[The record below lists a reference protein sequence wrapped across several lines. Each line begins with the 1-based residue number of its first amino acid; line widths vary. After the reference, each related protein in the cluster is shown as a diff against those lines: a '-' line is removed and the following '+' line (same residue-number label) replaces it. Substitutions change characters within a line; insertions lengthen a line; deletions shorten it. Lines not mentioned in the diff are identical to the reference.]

1 MVYMEPSYF
10 YFFVAPLGFLIA
22 ILVIMVLY
30 VARKEENLEKAWK
43 KLTRSH
49 MQNRLKE
56 EKIFAKEL
64 EKLQTLLDNETIDQD
79 TYARLRK
86 ILEIAFTRRL
96 KKLNAREIK
105 RLQGETRKYARI
117 D

>member
-1 MVYMEPSYF
+1 MEPSYF
-10 YFFVAPLGFLIA
+10 YFFVVPLGFLIA
-22 ILVIMVLY
+22 ILAIMVLY
-30 VARKEENLEKAWK
+30 IARKEENLEKGWK
-43 KLTRSH
+43 KLMHAH
-49 MQNRLKE
+49 MRNRLKE

-79 TYARLRK
+79 TYTRLRK

-96 KKLNAREIK
+96 KKLNTRAVK
-105 RLQGETRKYARI
+105 RLQGETRKYARV